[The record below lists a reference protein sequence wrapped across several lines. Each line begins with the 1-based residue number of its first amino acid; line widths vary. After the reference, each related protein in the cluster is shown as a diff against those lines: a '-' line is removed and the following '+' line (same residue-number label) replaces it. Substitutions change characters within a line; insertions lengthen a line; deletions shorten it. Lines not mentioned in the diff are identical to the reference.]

1 MPHKIEHDILG
12 YILGEGAIDKDSE
25 ILHILCYKDLLI
37 LRTFIRRSYLFKLAF
52 RWLFYAGVS
61 STGDTQYKVC
71 V

>member
-52 RWLFYAGVS
+52 R
-61 STGDTQYKVC
+61 
-71 V
+71 